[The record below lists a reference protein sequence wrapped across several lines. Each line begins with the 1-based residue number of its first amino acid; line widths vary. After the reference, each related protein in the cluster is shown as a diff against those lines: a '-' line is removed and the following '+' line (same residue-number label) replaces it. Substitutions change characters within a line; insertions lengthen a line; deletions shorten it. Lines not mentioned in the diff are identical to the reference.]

1 MLKKTVILMLFLLGG
16 NFFSQYFVNAD
27 ADDHHKHERYKEHKH
42 YEDFDDYED
51 HEDYDDDH
59 HDYEEYYDYYEIP
72 IQKSTW
78 NIWLRE
84 TSITKGELPFT
95 EARKVLLKC
104 ENSSDELLS
113 YVIPSENELF
123 VAGQD
128 IARLLGAESRFY
140 PTSQIL
146 ELTTI
151 DTELIFRSGT
161 NVAYENNIKTPIPAK
176 AFYMNQD
183 LYLPI
188 SVISNGLGFIAEWQD
203 DTLIFKKFNN

>member
-1 MLKKTVILMLFLLGG
+1 MLFLLGG

-72 IQKSTW
+72 IQNSTW

-128 IARLLGAESRFY
+128 IARLLGAESIFY

-151 DTELIFRSGT
+151 DTELIFRAGT